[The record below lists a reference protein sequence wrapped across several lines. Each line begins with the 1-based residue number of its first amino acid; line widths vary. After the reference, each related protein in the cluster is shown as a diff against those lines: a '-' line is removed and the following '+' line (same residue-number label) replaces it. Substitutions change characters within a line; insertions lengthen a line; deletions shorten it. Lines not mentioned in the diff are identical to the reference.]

1 MKLQIGE
8 HKITSDGTCV
18 TLTKSGV
25 FGEKSKKAGEAYEKI
40 IGHYPNLEQ
49 ALMRLLEEKVAGGQ
63 GETVADMIN
72 GIRAAKNEIVC
83 AVRGCDNSKRGR

>member
-18 TLTKSGV
+18 TITKAGV

-49 ALMRLLEEKVAGGQ
+49 ALMRVLEEKIAEVGAVDAQ
-63 GETVADMIN
+63 ELAQE
-72 GIRAAKNEIVC
+72 IRAAKLEIIA
-83 AVRGCDNSKRGR
+83 AVRCCENSKRE